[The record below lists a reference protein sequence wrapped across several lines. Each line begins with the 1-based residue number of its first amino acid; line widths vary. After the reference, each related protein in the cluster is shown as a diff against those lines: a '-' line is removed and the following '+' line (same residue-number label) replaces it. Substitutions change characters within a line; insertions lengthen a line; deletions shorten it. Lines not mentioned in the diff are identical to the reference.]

1 MDARG
6 ESPAQPYRLAK
17 LATVFVVM
25 ASALA
30 HEYGVTV
37 NFAATQALSV
47 YPLVRGLVPWA
58 MFAAGV
64 VLIPKVYLYMRFSR
78 HAPRAGSVY
87 VWIGRSLNLPLS
99 FVLDFLNWV
108 SLTAAMGFIAYA
120 FGTFLG
126 QALVSA
132 GLRGGSVFLTPVG
145 HIVLGAA
152 LIWTIYW
159 AHASGIGMYGA
170 LVRIFFWI
178 IVASA
183 LLIIGYGFGTTPD
196 HFVQLAHAKTGLTI
210 APPASIEP
218 PSLGAFLAVTALLV
232 AAYGGLNGAPALGGE
247 ARNATRTVPLGLF
260 FGWLSAIVLYTA
272 VVAALFHAAPWWAVT
287 ALIQGKHAALATA
300 PGLISLVAPPALGVL
315 LSLVIALVVAKTAV
329 PQMLVCSRLVFA
341 WAEDGIFSPAFLR
354 TSTTRAPEAAL
365 RLTALLA
372 TLFMLQSA
380 LVGWAIAIVMRAMVI
395 LIVLG
400 VAAVGALNLHF
411 NRRFRGVAWADGVG
425 RGPAVVVA
433 AVTALF
439 VSVVL
444 LRSAIVVPHTAL
456 GFQPGFQGL
465 VAALLGWV
473 IYAGARA
480 RAERRGVDLGQAAL
494 ALPVE

>member
-1 MDARG
+1 MGAAG
-6 ESPAQPYRLAK
+6 EGPAQQYRLAK

-37 NFAATQALSV
+37 NFASTQALSV
-47 YPLVRGLVPWA
+47 YPGVQGLVPWA
-58 MFAAGV
+58 MVAAGL

-87 VWIGRSLNLPLS
+87 VWISRSLNLPLA
-99 FVLDFLNWV
+99 FVLDFLNWI
-108 SLTAAMGFIAYA
+108 SLTAAMGFIAFA

-132 GLRGGSVFLTPVG
+132 GLRAGGVFLTPAG
-145 HIVLGAA
+145 HIILGAA
-152 LIWTIYW
+152 LIWTIYA
-159 AHASGIGMYGA
+159 AHASGVGMYGT
-170 LVRIFFWI
+170 LVRVFFWV

-183 LLIIGYGFGTTPD
+183 LLLIGYGFGTTPD
-196 HFVQLAHAKTGLTI
+196 TFVRLAQAKTGLAI
-210 APPASIEP
+210 APPASP
-218 PSLGAFLAVTALLV
+218 GPASLGAFLSVTALLV

-247 ARNATRTVPLGLF
+247 ARDAGRTVPLGLL
-260 FGWLSAIVLYTA
+260 FGWLAAIVLYTA
-272 VVAALFHAAPWWAVT
+272 VVAALFHAAPWWAIT
-287 ALIQGKHAALATA
+287 ALIQGKQGALATA

-315 LSLVIALVVAKTAV
+315 LSLAIALIVAKTAV

-341 WAEDGIFSPAFLR
+341 WAEDGIFSPAFLH
-354 TSTTRAPEAAL
+354 TSARKAPDVAL
-365 RLTALLA
+365 RLTAVLA

-395 LIVLG
+395 LLVLG
-400 VAAVGALNLHF
+400 VVGIGTLNLHF
-411 NRRFRGVAWADGVG
+411 NRRFRGVAWAEAVG
-425 RGPAVVVA
+425 AGPGMVVA
-433 AVTALF
+433 ALGAL
-439 VSVVL
+439 VVAIVL
-444 LRSAIVVPHTAL
+444 LRSAILVPHTAL
-456 GFQPGFQGL
+456 VFQPVFQGA
-465 VAALLGWV
+465 VAAALGCV

-480 RAERRGVDLGQAAL
+480 GAGRRGIDLAKVGA